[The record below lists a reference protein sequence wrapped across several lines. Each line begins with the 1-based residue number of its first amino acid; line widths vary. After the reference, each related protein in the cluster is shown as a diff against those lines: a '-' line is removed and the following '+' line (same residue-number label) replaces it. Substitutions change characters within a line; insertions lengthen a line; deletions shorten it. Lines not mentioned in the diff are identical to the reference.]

1 MMDPR
6 DNVANKY
13 FLPGSLSNSSGDLDT
28 GGPTSHIK
36 SGHKVTLINGGDT
49 LQMVPAL

>member
-13 FLPGSLSNSSGDLDT
+13 FLAGSLSNSSGTLDA
-28 GGPTSHIK
+28 GLGPGASHIK
-36 SGHKVTLINGGDT
+36 SGHKVTSQIVIVT
-49 LQMVPAL
+49 L